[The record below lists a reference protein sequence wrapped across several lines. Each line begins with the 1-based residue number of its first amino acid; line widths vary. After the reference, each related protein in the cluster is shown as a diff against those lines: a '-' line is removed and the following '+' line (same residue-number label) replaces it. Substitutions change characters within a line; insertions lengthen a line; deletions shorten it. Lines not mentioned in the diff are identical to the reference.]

1 MIKVRYSLLS
11 VFKGQDNIFQSYLSP
26 NKPQISFYH
35 SSTKS
40 CNLWKHLRAWAVKDG
55 LFLHDLPHRYCLI
68 QELQKNST
76 WCSLPTYSFTLLAAQ
91 WVRCSLQPNP
101 WQSTLLIFVTFTI
114 ASEFP
119 PSFFFFFSSY
129 LHLIPS
135 SLLHA
140 LFGKWTTPEKLQN
153 LMFLKGFSLLPCFSA
168 IVFPESKATP
178 RIANSKCNCWRCSE
192 KHSLYCILS
201 KVPHCCVSIFPIPFQ
216 VILLLHPFLS
226 YFLSWFTTV

>member
-40 CNLWKHLRAWAVKDG
+40 CNLWKHLCAWAVKDG

-119 PSFFFFFSSY
+119 PSFFFFF
-129 LHLIPS
+129 L
-135 SLLHA
+135 
-140 LFGKWTTPEKLQN
+140 
-153 LMFLKGFSLLPCFSA
+153 
-168 IVFPESKATP
+168 
-178 RIANSKCNCWRCSE
+178 
-192 KHSLYCILS
+192 ILS
-201 KVPHCCVSIFPIPFQ
+201 SS
-216 VILLLHPFLS
+216 HPFFPPTCFIWKMNNSRKTAKFNVSERL
-226 YFLSWFTTV
+226 